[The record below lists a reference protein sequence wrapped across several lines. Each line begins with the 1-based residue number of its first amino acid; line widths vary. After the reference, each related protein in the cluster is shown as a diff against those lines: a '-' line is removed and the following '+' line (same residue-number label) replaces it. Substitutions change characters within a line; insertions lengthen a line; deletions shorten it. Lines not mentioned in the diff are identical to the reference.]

1 MVVRG
6 TRLCARCG
14 KVFTPPTHGSRARF
28 CQVSCR
34 VLAARARKM
43 GLPELAPV
51 IAEVTPI
58 SDEISGDREVLMSL
72 ADVAR
77 ELQHKLR
84 SPRTPPTA
92 LAGLAR
98 EYRATLTEIEKSKPR
113 AKDDVDELLER
124 RQRRSGA

>member
-1 MVVRG
+1 
-6 TRLCARCG
+6 
-14 KVFTPPTHGSRARF
+14 
-28 CQVSCR
+28 
-34 VLAARARKM
+34 M